1 MGSTLTGQIVAETY
15 DSLLKVTDNNV
26 ITGTKKRITDGFG
39 NDTPLLLSSTDVQI
53 DGNFLLPGTTSQYV
67 RGDGSLA
74 TFSGGLTSVGLTL
87 GSSGTDASVS
97 GSPLTSNGAITLN
110 LPTASATNRGLL
122 SSTDW
127 STFNSKQGALTLTT
141 SGSSGASTLVGSTL
155 NIPNYTLSGLGGVP
169 YTGATADVDLGIYN
183 LTLDALIGAT
193 ADFTSSGS
201 ANTFEITHSSGSGI
215 ALNIEKGG
223 NGEALYINKTSGSG
237 NAATII
243 GTLNATTLVKNGGTS
258 SQFLKADGSVD
269 STTYTPTTR
278 TLTINGTAYDLS
290 ADRSWTIAGSGIST
304 LNTLTASTQ
313 TFATG
318 TSGSDFN
325 ISSAT
330 STHTFNIPDAGASAR
345 GLITTGTQTIAGAK
359 TFSGAT
365 TFSSTINAN
374 SSIAGSGGWNAQT
387 NTSVG
392 SVNASTYALLGSN
405 LCSFKQYLYT
415 STTSLSAGSNHA
427 TLLIASSALFEAVS
441 GTHAI
446 VSQLAIKP
454 ITLSNGTATTTNGA
468 TVYIE
473 GAASGTASI
482 TNNYALWVDDGAT
495 RLDGGLL
502 ALNQFNRQTASYT
515 LVLSDWGKIVEMNVA
530 SANTLTIPTN
540 ASVAFPI
547 GTEIQVL
554 QYNDGQT
561 TIAGPGVTLRSKSGQ
576 LKIANKW
583 TGVTL
588 VKVGTDEWYVIGN
601 LSA

>member
-1 MGSTLTGQIVAETY
+1 MGATLTGQIVSETY
-15 DSLLKVTDNNV
+15 DSLLKVTDNGV
-26 ITGTKKRITDGFG
+26 ITGTKKRVTDGYG

-53 DGNFLLPGTTSQYV
+53 DGNLLLSGTTSQYV
-67 RGDGSLA
+67 RGDGAFA
-74 TFSGGLTSVGLTL
+74 TFTSGLTSVGLTL

-169 YTGATADVDLGIYN
+169 YTGATADVNLGIYN

-201 ANTFEITHSSGSGI
+201 GNTFEITHSSGSGI

-223 NGEALYINKTSGSG
+223 NGEGLYINKTSGSG

-243 GTLNATTLVKNGGTS
+243 GTLNATTLVKSGGTS

-313 TFATG
+313 TFAVG

-392 SVNASTYALLGSN
+392 SVNSSTYALLGSN
-405 LCSFKQYLYT
+405 LCSFKQYVYT

-468 TVYIE
+468 TLYIE
-473 GAASGTASI
+473 GPASGTASI

-554 QYNDGQT
+554 QYGAGQT
-561 TIAGPGVTLRSKSGQ
+561 TIAGAGVTFRSKSGQ
-576 LKIANKW
+576 LKIGNQY

-601 LSA
+601 VSA

>member
-1 MGSTLTGQIVAETY
+1 MGATLTGQIVAETY
-15 DSLLKVTDNNV
+15 EALLKVTDNGV

-39 NDTPLLLSSTDVQI
+39 NDSPLLLSSTDVQI
-53 DGNFLLPGTTSQYV
+53 DGNLLLSGTTSQYV
-67 RGDGSLA
+67 RGDGSFA
-74 TFSGGLTSVGLTL
+74 TFTSGGLTSVGLTL
-87 GSSGTDASVS
+87 GSAGTDAGVS
-97 GSPLTSNGAITLN
+97 GSPLTSNGSITLN

-201 ANTFEITHSSGSGI
+201 GNTFEITHSSGSGI

-223 NGEALYINKTSGSG
+223 AGEGLYINKTSGSG

-243 GTLNATTLVKNGGTS
+243 GTLNATTLVKSGGTS
-258 SQFLKADGSVD
+258 SQFLKANGSVD
-269 STTYTPTTR
+269 STTYTPTSR
-278 TLTINGTAYDLS
+278 TLTINGTAFDLS
-290 ADRSWTIAGSGIST
+290 ADRSWTIEGSGIST

-313 TFATG
+313 TFAVG

-345 GLITTGTQTIAGAK
+345 GLITTGTQTIAGVK
-359 TFSGAT
+359 TFS
-365 TFSSTINAN
+365 SNISTQGNIT
-374 SSIAGSGGWNAQT
+374 GSGGWA
-387 NTSVG
+387 
-392 SVNASTYALLGSN
+392 ASTSSAYLTNNSSTFSLLSVTT
-405 LCSFKQYLYT
+405 LSSKQYVYA
-415 STTSLSAGSNHA
+415 SGTTLTANNNFA
-427 TLLIASSALFEAVS
+427 NLMLASSTATEASSGVHAL
-441 GTHAI
+441 

-454 ITLSNGTATTTNGA
+454 IVLTNGTATTTNGA

-515 LVLSDWGKIVEMNVA
+515 LVLSDWGKIIEMNVA
-530 SANTLTIPTN
+530 SANNLTIPL
-540 ASVAFPI
+540 AVAVDFPI

-554 QYNDGQT
+554 QYGAGQT
-561 TIAGPGVTLRSKSGQ
+561 TIVPNGGVTLRSKSGQ
-576 LKIANKW
+576 LKIANQY

-588 VKVGTDEWYVIGN
+588 VKVGTNEWYVIGN

>member
-1 MGSTLTGQIVAETY
+1 MGATLTGQIVAETY
-15 DSLLKVTDNNV
+15 EALLKVTDNGV

-39 NDTPLLLSSTDVQI
+39 NDSPLLLSSTDVQI
-53 DGNFLLPGTTSQYV
+53 DGNLLLSGTTSQYV
-67 RGDGSLA
+67 RGDGSFA
-74 TFSGGLTSVGLTL
+74 TFTSGGLTSVGLTL
-87 GSSGTDASVS
+87 GSAGTDAGVS
-97 GSPLTSNGAITLN
+97 GSPLTANGSITLN
-110 LPTASATNRGLL
+110 LPSASATNRGLL
-122 SSTDW
+122 TAADW

-169 YTGATADVDLGIYN
+169 YTGATADVDLGVYN

-201 ANTFEITHSSGSGI
+201 GNTFEITHSSGSGI

-223 NGEALYINKTSGSG
+223 AGEGLYINKTSGSG

-313 TFATG
+313 TFAVG

-345 GLITTGTQTIAGAK
+345 GLITTGTQTIAGVK
-359 TFSGAT
+359 TFS
-365 TFSSTINAN
+365 SNISTQGNIT
-374 SSIAGSGGWNAQT
+374 GSGGWA
-387 NTSVG
+387 
-392 SVNASTYALLGSN
+392 ASTSSAYLTNNSSTFSLLSVTT
-405 LCSFKQYLYT
+405 LSSKQYVYA
-415 STTSLSAGSNHA
+415 SGTTLTANNNFA
-427 TLLIASSALFEAVS
+427 NLMLASSTATEASSGVHAL
-441 GTHAI
+441 

-454 ITLSNGTATTTNGA
+454 IVLTNGTATTTNGA

-530 SANTLTIPTN
+530 SANNLTVPLN
-540 ASVAFPI
+540 SSVAFPI

-561 TIAGPGVTLRSKSGQ
+561 TIVAAGGVTLRSKSNQ